1 MNCPLTKEEF
11 CSAIDTIKDYWDN
24 MQKVEDAIGVVFS
37 EGTIMNIMDSYAD
50 TLATVMRDELATD
63 APFDDVPW
71 IMYFCWEKDFGRR
84 YEERDVQID
93 GVEFPLTN
101 SEELYDLLIK
111 LYWTEEN

>member
-37 EGTIMNIMDSYAD
+37 EGTIMDIMDSYAN
-50 TLATVMRDELATD
+50 TLATVMRDELAID
-63 APFDDVPW
+63 APFDAVPW
-71 IMYFCWEKDFGRR
+71 IMYFCWEKDFGRG
-84 YEERDVQID
+84 YEEGDVQID